1 MIPAV
6 ILAGGLGTRLRPL
19 TDRQPKALVRVQG
32 KPFLQ
37 HQLEQL
43 QRGGVQDVL
52 LLVGYR
58 GRQIEETFGD
68 DARLGLRLRYS
79 AEDMPLGTGGA
90 LRKAEELLPDDFLLL
105 NGDTLLPLG
114 YEELWKTYRQ
124 SQKLGLLVAYENPD
138 RALENNLALGSDR
151 LVTAYHRHNPAGLTH
166 VDAGLGVF
174 SKRLLQFI
182 PPALR
187 VALEEEVYPMLIHRN
202 QLAGFSTPQRFYDMG
217 SFAGLEALERGLTA
231 LEEKP

>member
-32 KPFLQ
+32 KPFLE
-37 HQLEQL
+37 HQLELL
-43 QRGGVQDVL
+43 QRGGVREVL

-58 GRQIEETFGD
+58 GRQIEQTFGD
-68 DARLGLRLRYS
+68 GAPRGIRLCYS
-79 AEDMPLGTGGA
+79 LEDVPLGTGGA

-105 NGDTLLPLG
+105 NGDTLMPLD
-114 YEELWKTYRQ
+114 YEKLEKAYRQ

-174 SKRLLQFI
+174 SKRVLQFI
-182 PPALR
+182 PSALR
-187 VALEEEVYPMLIHRN
+187 VSLEEEVYPMLIHRN

>member
-32 KPFLQ
+32 KPFLE
-37 HQLEQL
+37 HQLELL
-43 QRGGVQDVL
+43 QRGGVRDVL

-58 GRQIEETFGD
+58 GRQIEQSFGD
-68 DARLGLRLRYS
+68 GARLGLRLRYS
-79 AEDMPLGTGGA
+79 LEDTPLGTGGA
-90 LRKAEELLPDDFLLL
+90 LRQAEALLPDDFLLL
-105 NGDTLLPLG
+105 NGDTLMPLD
-114 YEELWKTYRQ
+114 YEKLEKAYRQ
-124 SQKLGLLVAYENPD
+124 SQKLGLLVAYENPEH
-138 RALENNLALGSDR
+138 ALDNNLALGSDH

-187 VALEEEVYPMLIHRN
+187 VSLEEEVYPMLIHRS
-202 QLAGFSTPQRFYDMG
+202 QLMGFPTPQRFYDMG